1 MYGGGDAGSRTRVR
15 EGKPASVYML
25 ICRVESHFRGSR
37 TAQRPEA
44 RLLISRANYTTNSCR
59 QPGISVA
66 LKTAAGQAAGRTE
79 RLLGS
84 HSVIVRVA
92 FYN

>member
-1 MYGGGDAGSRTRVR
+1 
-15 EGKPASVYML
+15 ML

-44 RLLISRANYTTNSCR
+44 RLLISRANYTADSCR
-59 QPGISVA
+59 QPDISVA